1 MLLMS
6 SSSSSSSVVAV
17 AIVASDLH
25 ATREGSSGSSSMLRF
40 ILSDFEATFRE
51 SAKIDQDGGRSWRG
65 LGEEKVPLEL
75 V

>member
-25 ATREGSSGSSSMLRF
+25 ATREGSSSMLRF